1 MKIDIVWIEV
11 GRPVPNYA
19 KNNFRLTSK
28 LHSEVNQHLVTD
40 SKSNIQ
46 SSKNFNVLLKDH
58 LIKSDETKEFEKSQK
73 NWDYKQEYF
82 WKNTTARFFYLFDFM
97 FTFDLSKILHLE
109 TDCLLLC
116 PSAFVPVLDNS
127 EVSLAFPMQANSVGC
142 ASVMY
147 VREGESL
154 RKFLHFVLDN
164 WHRSNITDMELLGE
178 FSQSEGVAKLPTD
191 PWVMKGDAQFIFD
204 AGSVGRYFLGTDARN
219 CRIPFSSRGKI
230 DSREGSIGPK
240 LANGLLDFNSNLN
253 MSAIVVEVEG
263 IKTKLANIHI
273 HSKNISSTIL
283 GMNVRLHRG
292 FNRRNRIFWRI
303 GRFDRYVFM
312 ERARSFALRRFWKT
326 TIDTERPLR

>member
-1 MKIDIVWIEV
+1 MNIEVIWIEV

-28 LHSEVNQHLVTD
+28 LHSEVKQFLVTD

-46 SSKNFNVLLKDH
+46 SSKNFKVLLKEQ
-58 LIKSDETKEFEKSQK
+58 LIKSDETKEFEKSRK
-73 NWDYKQEYF
+73 TWDYQQEYF
-82 WKNTTARFFYLFDFM
+82 WKNTTSRFFYLFDLM
-97 FTFDLSKILHLE
+97 FTFEMSKILHLE
-109 TDCLLLC
+109 TDSLLLC
-116 PSAFVPVLDNS
+116 PSAFVPLMGNR
-127 EVSLAFPMQANSVGC
+127 EVSLAFPMQAKGVGC

-147 VREGESL
+147 VREGEGL

-164 WHRSNITDMELLGE
+164 WHRRNITDMELLGE

-191 PWVMKGDAQFIFD
+191 PGVMKGETQFIFD

-230 DSREGSIGPK
+230 DAREGSIGPK
-240 LANGLLDFNSNLN
+240 LASGLLDFNSNLS
-253 MSAIVVEVEG
+253 MSSIVVEAKG
-263 IKTKLANIHI
+263 IKTRLANIHI
-273 HSKNISSTIL
+273 HSKNISSTVL
-283 GMNVRLHRG
+283 GMNLRLHRG
-292 FNRRNRIFWRI
+292 FNRRFLIFWRI

-326 TIDTERPLR
+326 TTESDRPLR